1 VDNKGKA
8 VHMAD
13 DDWKKRVG
21 IKINFSPE
29 SSDDEG

>member
-1 VDNKGKA
+1 
-8 VHMAD
+8 MAD

-21 IKINFSPE
+21 ININFSSE